1 MTLLQTIL
9 VAVVEGLTEFLP
21 VSSTGHMIIAQKI
34 MGVAGNSDFVKVFT
48 VNIQFGAILS
58 VVVLYWKRFF
68 KTWDF
73 YLKLLVAFLPVCEP
87 DGDLQ
92 GIIELRDL
100 PRVCPRRGPIET
112 TASSL
117 AQEPAVTTWVD
128 DPSTRFGI

>member
-1 MTLLQTIL
+1 MTRD
-9 VAVVEGLTEFLP
+9 P
-21 VSSTGHMIIAQKI
+21 DR
-34 MGVAGNSDFVKVFT
+34 VAGSDSLVEVA
-48 VNIQFGAILS
+48 GRMRS
-58 VVVLYWKRFF
+58 
-68 KTWDF
+68 
-73 YLKLLVAFLPVCEP
+73 LLVAFLPVCEP

-92 GIIELRDL
+92 GIIEPRDL